1 MYGSICNN
9 SFFSCYRGKVC
20 VKFWSSYTRLPVLKL
35 NISQELYE
43 NGVKTT
49 EYPCNDEEMLIL
61 TTVKM
66 MMWWVQEAS
75 SEMRTVVLF
84 IVLTKVQTK
93 ICFLSVSPK
102 LLLHPILRY
111 HSPFPAKKD
120 SDVPCFHLNE
130 TLSSPPSHTH
140 HPLLYYLI

>member
-1 MYGSICNN
+1 M
-9 SFFSCYRGKVC
+9 
-20 VKFWSSYTRLPVLKL
+20 
-35 NISQELYE
+35 ISRESLRE
-43 NGVKTT
+43 I
-49 EYPCNDEEMLIL
+49 LIL
-61 TTVKM
+61 LHSATSPQVEYITRTIRKWGKDNRVSLQWWRNADPYYCEDDDV
-66 MMWWVQEAS
+66 MWWVQEAS

-93 ICFLSVSPK
+93 ISFLSVSPK